1 MDADLTTL
9 IKIGH
14 IALTIAE
21 IKLDLT
27 PLLELNTIIV
37 NCKQEILRSIITDT
51 NVSNTP
57 IDQLNSNL
65 LKISSNG
72 NPGYVNWRFPV
83 STFVNNPKGSLGDLT
98 NFHEQV
104 RDQIQNIRNITE
116 TLQGDQIRL
125 RNISL
130 NNGR

>member
-21 IKLDLT
+21 VKLDLT

-125 RNISL
+125 RNRSL